1 MQPLTGA
8 RALSELLWDNS
19 RAEAID
25 WRLGWLTANSQMLT
39 SCPCSIPRCFLPQC
53 RWTDAPCFS
62 KDLGKTEKA
71 FPGLEAH
78 FQSGALY
85 FAGSGGLFSV
95 HISDTHSK
103 QLMAGRES
111 IDQLPEIRKYSN
123 TDGADTGFVKI
134 IKKGFFCVCSHLI
147 RILTRVRLSTQQ

>member
-1 MQPLTGA
+1 M
-8 RALSELLWDNS
+8 
-19 RAEAID
+19 
-25 WRLGWLTANSQMLT
+25 
-39 SCPCSIPRCFLPQC
+39 
-53 RWTDAPCFS
+53 
-62 KDLGKTEKA
+62 
-71 FPGLEAH
+71 
-78 FQSGALY
+78 
-85 FAGSGGLFSV
+85 

-134 IKKGFFCVCSHLI
+134 IKKVFCVCSHLI